1 MIVYFLG
8 NTQSSVYGKRHDISN
23 FQMAQKKYMKTASK
37 QLIKQMDEML
47 TANKQVVIL
56 VKCT

>member
-23 FQMAQKKYMKTASK
+23 FQMAQKKIYEDSK
-37 QLIKQMDEML
+37 QATNK
-47 TANKQVVIL
+47 ANG
-56 VKCT
+56 